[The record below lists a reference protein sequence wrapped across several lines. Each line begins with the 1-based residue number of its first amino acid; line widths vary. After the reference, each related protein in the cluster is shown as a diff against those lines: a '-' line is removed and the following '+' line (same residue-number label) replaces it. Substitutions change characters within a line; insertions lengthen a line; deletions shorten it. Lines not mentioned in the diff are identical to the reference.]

1 MKLVFVSLL
10 LSAGLAAADTHS
22 FRDVPARAGA
32 GPQQPTLYSFADVYR
47 LTVSGPM
54 RAPAGADDEDG
65 ALAGAPIRVAAATA
79 QPGLEPRFAVR
90 SVPQPDKWML
100 ALAGLALAGWVAHR
114 RLSNSL

>member
-22 FRDVPARAGA
+22 FREVPARAGA

-54 RAPAGADDEDG
+54 RAP
-65 ALAGAPIRVAAATA
+65 
-79 QPGLEPRFAVR
+79 
-90 SVPQPDKWML
+90 DKWML